1 MLSITD
7 TGWMQAD
14 GGGSLE
20 DSGIRKGSGCYK
32 LKAVAW
38 ANEIVLFEVEPA
50 ERAYCIW
57 IVEFIASR

>member
-1 MLSITD
+1 MLPITD

-20 DSGIRKGSGCYK
+20 DGGFTKGSGCYK

-38 ANEIVLFEVEPA
+38 ANEIVVLEVE
-50 ERAYCIW
+50 R
-57 IVEFIASR
+57 